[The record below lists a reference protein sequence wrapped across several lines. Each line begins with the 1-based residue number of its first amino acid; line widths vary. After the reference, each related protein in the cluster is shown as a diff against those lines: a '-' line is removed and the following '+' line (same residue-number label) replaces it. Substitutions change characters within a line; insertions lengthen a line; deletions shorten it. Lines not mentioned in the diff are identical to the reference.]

1 MLVNLGCGDRYV
13 PGWLN
18 VDHDGSPHQK
28 DLALDITKK
37 LPWKS
42 DEILHVYMGHVLEHI
57 TQAQAKSLL
66 RRLRP
71 LVQSIGQ
78 ILIVGPDI
86 EVAQSM
92 ETAGT
97 LEVPLDSLRFG
108 GHRWD
113 GDDHKWECTAAR
125 IIAILKDTGWKDIQD
140 VGINSADP
148 FWPVADRAPQW
159 QFAITARS

>member
-13 PGWLN
+13 PGWFN
-18 VDHDGSPHQK
+18 VDHEGSPHQK
-28 DLALDITKK
+28 DLSLDITKK

-57 TQAQAKSLL
+57 TQAQSKSLL

-71 LVQSIGQ
+71 LVQTVGQ

-86 EVAQSM
+86 EVATAM
-92 ETAGT
+92 HNAGT

-113 GDDHKWECTAAR
+113 GDDHKWECTTAR
-125 IIAILKDTGWKDIQD
+125 IVAILKDTGWKDIQNI
-140 VGINSADP
+140 GINDVAL
-148 FWPVADRAPQW
+148 FWPVADRHPQW